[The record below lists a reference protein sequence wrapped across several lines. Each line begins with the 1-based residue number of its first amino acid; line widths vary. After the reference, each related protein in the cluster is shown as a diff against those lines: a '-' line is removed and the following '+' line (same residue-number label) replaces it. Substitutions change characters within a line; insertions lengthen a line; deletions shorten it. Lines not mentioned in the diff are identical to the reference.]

1 MDKDG
6 RIGQILNEIE
16 VLENYVKEIDQWGK
30 TQKRMN
36 IFLALFFLSLLLV
49 GVMLKI
55 PWVLFFIF
63 PMIAYYVHD
72 KKKHEI
78 ENPIQK
84 KLEANMKIAEL
95 RTELQ
100 KMTF

>member
-1 MDKDG
+1 MDENI
-6 RIGQILNEIE
+6 RIGQILNEIQ
-16 VLENYVKEIDQWGK
+16 VLEEYVKEIDRSAK
-30 TQKRMN
+30 SQKRSN
-36 IFLALFFLSLLLV
+36 IFLILFFLSLLLV

-55 PWVLFFIF
+55 PWVLIFIF

-72 KKKHEI
+72 KKKYEI
-78 ENPIQK
+78 KNPTQK

>member
-6 RIGQILNEIE
+6 RIGQILNEIQ
-16 VLENYVKEIDQWGK
+16 VLENYVKEIDQSVK

-36 IFLALFFLSLLLV
+36 IFLILFFLSLLIV

-55 PWVLFFIF
+55 PWVLIFIF
-63 PMIAYYVHD
+63 PMIAYCVHE

-84 KLEANMKIAEL
+84 KLEANIAIAEL